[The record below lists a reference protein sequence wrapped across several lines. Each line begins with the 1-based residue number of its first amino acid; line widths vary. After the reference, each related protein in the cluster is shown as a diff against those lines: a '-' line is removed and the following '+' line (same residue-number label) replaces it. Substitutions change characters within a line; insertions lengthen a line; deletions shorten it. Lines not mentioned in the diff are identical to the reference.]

1 MNIAV
6 TGASGFV
13 GKNLVPYL
21 KKINHDVL
29 SLSRSSNFNYASIDS
44 SLLNHKNINVLIHLA
59 GKAHDLKNITNSLEY
74 FEVNVDLTT
83 NLFDSFLNSNSSI
96 FIYLSSIKA
105 AADKSECPII
115 EDNDSH
121 PLSVYGQSKL
131 KAEEYLLSKTL
142 PESKKLFIL
151 RPCMIH
157 GPGNKGNLSLL
168 YKIVSKK
175 IPWPLGAFENSR
187 SYCSIDNLMFIISE
201 LINNNEISSGV
212 YNVSDD
218 TPLSTNSIIS
228 LISESHNRTAKI
240 WNVPKK
246 LISFTA
252 KLGDILH
259 LPLNSERL
267 QKLTDSFVVS
277 NNKIKSAI
285 GKPLPIS
292 SKDGLM
298 KTFNSFNS
306 I

>member
-13 GKNLVPYL
+13 GQNLVPYL
-21 KKINHDVL
+21 KQINHNVL
-29 SLSRSSNFNYASIDS
+29 AFSRSNNFDYTNIDS
-44 SLLNHKNINVLIHLA
+44 GLLNRYNINVLIHLA
-59 GKAHDLKNITNSLEY
+59 GKAHDLKNITNPTEY
-74 FEVNVDLTT
+74 FEVNTDLTIS
-83 NLFDSFLNSNSSI
+83 LFDAFLNSNSSI

-105 AADKSECPII
+105 AADNSTFPIREEDECVP
-115 EDNDSH
+115 H
-121 PLSVYGQSKL
+121 SVYGHSKL
-131 KAEEYLLSKTL
+131 KAEKYLQSISL
-142 PESKKLFIL
+142 PESKKVFIL

-175 IPWPLGAFENSR
+175 VPWPLGAYENSR
-187 SYCSIDNLMFIISE
+187 SYCSIDNLLFIINE
-201 LINNNEISSGV
+201 LINNNDISSGV
-212 YNVSDD
+212 YNISDD

-240 WNVPKK
+240 WNVPKA
-246 LISFTA
+246 LMSFTA

-267 QKLTDSFVVS
+267 EKLTESLVVS

-285 GKPLPIS
+285 GKPLPVS
-292 SKDGLM
+292 SKNGLM
-298 KTFNSFNS
+298 QTFKSFK
-306 I
+306 